1 MESSEFAVEL
11 RKKEEKHNVM
21 KNSYAVFQI
30 REAVGCL
37 QMFFKTGV
45 YKNFLRISQ
54 EKFCVSVRFY

>member
-1 MESSEFAVEL
+1 MESSEFSVEL
-11 RKKEEKHNVM
+11 RKKEGKHKVM
-21 KNSYAVFQI
+21 KNSYAMFQI

-54 EKFCVSVRFY
+54 EKFSVSVSFY